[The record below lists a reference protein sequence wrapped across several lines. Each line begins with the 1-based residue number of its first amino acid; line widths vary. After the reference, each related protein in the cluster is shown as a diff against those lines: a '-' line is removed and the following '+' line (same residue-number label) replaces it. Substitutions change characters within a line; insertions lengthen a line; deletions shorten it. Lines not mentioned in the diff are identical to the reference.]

1 MIKVGNDSF
10 RQTQFGPKA
19 SETISQRRWRG
30 RHFSASGLS
39 NFWRFFGGFV
49 FATQRTFLP
58 KLKVCPLFVSSTNPL
73 AQNSK
78 LENNASDN
86 TSLLLMYR
94 RHNLLF
100 YSQFSCAIARFLF
113 SNISVSFRL
122 AFSIHFLSSEDD
134 LNNSSMSIGSTRYS
148 PDSVRT
154 RDRTTYSQFLNIVA
168 SPPVGHDDTTITSF
182 DIPCNLC
189 PVVA

>member
-10 RQTQFGPKA
+10 CQTQFGPKA
-19 SETISQRRWRG
+19 SETISQRRWHG
-30 RHFSASGLS
+30 HHFSASGLLS
-39 NFWRFFGGFV
+39 NFRRFFGGFI
-49 FATQRTFLP
+49 FATQRRFLP

-86 TSLLLMYR
+86 TSLLLIYR
-94 RHNLLF
+94 RYNLLF

-122 AFSIHFLSSEDD
+122 AFSIYFLSSEDGLND
-134 LNNSSMSIGSTRYS
+134 LSMSIGSTR
-148 PDSVRT
+148 
-154 RDRTTYSQFLNIVA
+154 
-168 SPPVGHDDTTITSF
+168 
-182 DIPCNLC
+182 
-189 PVVA
+189 